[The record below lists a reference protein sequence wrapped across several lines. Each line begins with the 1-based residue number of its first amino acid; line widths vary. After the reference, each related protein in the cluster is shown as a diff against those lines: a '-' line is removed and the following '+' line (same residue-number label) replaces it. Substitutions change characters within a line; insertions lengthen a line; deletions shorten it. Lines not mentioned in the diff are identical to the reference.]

1 MGNTYLFISE
11 KLAALGIDIY
21 HYEDVVRCYIL
32 AKLNILHSSHPEY
45 DDGIYSEEFQDAI
58 SCYQPEASDSEPY
71 YHSNTFFSLCCSLVK
86 AGMDKDDRLFFET
99 FTPFLIADWNRL
111 ESFFPKEHRERLV
124 YVLYLILK
132 STKESHLSFDD
143 IDTATIEGFYNSNQ
157 ALCKALE
164 ISKDAFIG
172 CWLAVYHIPM
182 PNLKGTVSPSL
193 VDAIRFYR
201 KHKVSGL
208 QLVKHYCEYNKYKTQ
223 LEDAFNPWLEFEQA
237 VKGKINTK
245 EGISIAE
252 SAFNMVESIQRE
264 KSSDVIRAA
273 LYPFPALFGRR
284 SDLRVRSNYD
294 GKFECSFFLQQFEGL
309 ARKESQVL
317 IVNPGPDFL
326 LAWSQK
332 VKQYACKC
340 CVAVPNIYV
349 ATAYRMEFKNLRF
362 CIFSDLESMAKT
374 FDLIAISSLPAEE
387 EFNIGTVLSAGK
399 DNAGFIAL
407 LPQTA
412 ISAPKDNTCSIP
424 ILQKHNFLPNKII
437 AIAPQ
442 ATVSKPGK
450 KMLLFASNCTDVN
463 ATIPVFFTQC
473 DQGAANLI
481 VEKEYI
487 HVGTQELCKPTTLVK
502 LRNAFEKAKID
513 PDRIKHRKRPSAYQ
527 FSKEITL
534 LYTTHWDKYGVFV
547 GEAYYRGIAAPENT
561 ANGQAWNSPTTQKGL
576 RCKEQADLIRKIE
589 NVPYSDAIYP
599 YIVGDMLDY
608 YSTDISQCS
617 LKTVWFCC
625 RSRLLARRDYD
636 DEIARTVLFGSE
648 NKALSDLTPT
658 RATDEDYRKAMQAV
672 IPEESIA
679 VVKYWQQLNIIMRAA
694 AQNGFITI
702 NPIPALLS
710 EVSNRA
716 SKELR
721 NLRNMLTKKTLTY
734 EEESRIL
741 AYVRKESDMAFGP
754 RKALRYE
761 ADGTLLLAPIHLFTG
776 MSTRESCA
784 LTWGDFEQI
793 PGLDA
798 CRLLVYKFLSDN
810 GTFTYQSDGKA
821 NRYTYRKIPAA
832 PLLAQ
837 MLDSRKTYL
846 KAVCGFTEAELQH
859 MPIITSNNRKSVAT
873 LSKPPFCQNDAAV
886 RICRMLI
893 EKADIPTQELV
904 LPGSGAEELVVDM
917 NKYQGDIFYSNF
929 KHKANHTCA
938 FNRGEL
944 SYVIGN
950 KAPDTFSQHY
960 CDYTNDLVQ
969 YAMVQKLNRWTHMH
983 EEGYCSTVQS
993 IAEVS
998 NFTRDTVVHSN
1009 RKKNQYNAI
1018 SITLSAPQ
1026 EVLGSHIDIAIECD
1040 HGVTGSIAVYD
1051 AHGKEGG

>member
-1 MGNTYLFISE
+1 MGNTYHFISE

-32 AKLNILHSSHPEY
+32 ARLNIQHSSHPEY
-45 DDGIYSEEFQDAI
+45 DDGIYSEEFQKAVSLYQLDI
-58 SCYQPEASDSEPY
+58 SDRESD
-71 YHSNTFFSLCCSLVK
+71 YHSPAFFSLCGSLAEV
-86 AGMDKDDRLFFET
+86 GLDKDDRLFFET
-99 FTPFLIADWNRL
+99 FTPFLVADWDRL
-111 ESFFPKEHRERLV
+111 ESFFPKERRERLV

-132 STKESHLSFDD
+132 STKKSGLSFAD

-157 ALCKALE
+157 APCKALE
-164 ISKDAFIG
+164 ISKDVFIG

-264 KSSDVIRAA
+264 KPSDVIRAA

-309 ARKESQVL
+309 ARKASQVL

-332 VKQYACKC
+332 SKQYACKC

-349 ATAYRMEFKNLRF
+349 ATAYRMEFKNFRF
-362 CIFSDLESMAKT
+362 CIFSDLEGMSKT
-374 FDLIAISSLPAEE
+374 FDMIAIPSMPSTE
-387 EFNIGTVLSAGK
+387 EFNVGTVLSTGK

-412 ISAPKDNTCSIP
+412 ISAPKENICAT
-424 ILQKHNFLPNKII
+424 LQVHNFFPDKII

-450 KMLLFASNCTDVN
+450 KMLLFASNCTDAN
-463 ATIPVFFTQC
+463 APIPIFFTQC
-473 DQGAANLI
+473 DQAAANLI

-487 HVGTQELCKPTTLVK
+487 HVRRQELSKPTTLVK

-513 PDRIKHRKRPSAYQ
+513 PDRIKHRKRPSSYQ

-576 RCKEQADLIRKIE
+576 RCKDQADLVSRME
-589 NVPYSDAIYP
+589 SVPYTDTIYP
-599 YIVGDMLDY
+599 YIVGDMLDHY
-608 YSTDISQCS
+608 GENIAQCS

-625 RSRLLARRDYD
+625 RSRLLARRNYD

-648 NKALSDLTPT
+648 KKALSDLTPT

-672 IPEESIA
+672 IPEESVA

-694 AQNGFITI
+694 AQNGFIPI

-721 NLRNMLTKKTLTY
+721 NLRNMLTKKTLTV

-741 AYVRKESDMAFGP
+741 AYVREESGMAFGP
-754 RKALRYE
+754 RKALRFE
-761 ADGTLLLAPIHLFTG
+761 VDGTLLLGPIHLFTG
-776 MSTRESCA
+776 MSTREACA

-793 PGLDA
+793 SGLDA
-798 CRLLVYKFLSDN
+798 CHLLVYKFLSDD

-821 NRYTYRKIPAA
+821 NRYAYRKIPVA
-832 PLLAQ
+832 PLLAE
-837 MLDSRKTYL
+837 MLNSRKTYL

-859 MPIITSNNRKSVAT
+859 MPIITANNRKSIAT
-873 LSKPPFCQNDAAV
+873 LSKPTFCEYDTAV
-886 RICRMLI
+886 RICRMLV

-983 EEGYCSTVQS
+983 ETRYHSTVQS

-998 NFTRDTVVHSN
+998 TFTRDTVVHSN

-1018 SITLSAPQ
+1018 SITISAPQ
-1026 EVLGSHIDIAIECD
+1026 EVLGSRIDIAIECD
-1040 HGVTGSIAVYD
+1040 HGVSGNIAVYD
-1051 AHGKEGG
+1051 AGGKECD